1 MCYLFCVVNA
11 SSHLFLGLP
20 MFSRDLADYSDTLQK
35 YLPNPGNYKLLFFF
49 FRHHLVN
56 DKKLNH
62 VSKINVDEL
71 HSH

>member
-1 MCYLFCVVNA
+1 
-11 SSHLFLGLP
+11 

-49 FRHHLVN
+49 VRHHLVN